1 MPIPDLSSREP
12 IPASADDDRIPPPES
27 DPRGPSLRSSPPSY
41 SSSVFSRDS
50 RDLSPSPRQ
59 TLVHYQR
66 IPRGVASPSVA
77 VLSFALP
84 HNFNFQIVGFCF
96 RRFISRMYLSV
107 LPLLLPL
114 FLFVLPI
121 SAPPFSLSSQ
131 SSDDSAHLSQF
142 LATFSPNP
150 SDELSASSS
159 SNPALPSQNVPTWLA
174 IERVPFS
181 ADNFGGDAVLLRTE
195 HCSRHCAEVL
205 GSDGAVAMPRVRCLC
220 RCPSGYQIFVQTA
233 EGGGKCAAKA
243 PDCPGRTFRFD
254 RPSDNGQTP
263 IFAPVLGIP
272 RKGEALSND
281 LRIAWRENGV
291 KVRAGHGP
299 RCAIQSAFLLATQ
312 AIWRPLDGD
321 LFKLGWTGGEGRV
334 IWTGNEKDAEELAG
348 GIVQLVLEC
357 AAGKS
362 GNGSFCVA
370 FRVEGQI
377 ESPFAPREEDST
389 VMGDVGAELDRAR
402 RAEVVA
408 IILLAILLFLS
419 VFSSIFLWNV
429 CWRMEKRKLIHS
441 LQLQFLHYAKQEKD
455 KTIAECQ
462 LRYQALVKAAAG
474 VQQQKAHGTAHPH
487 IGIAN
492 GGILN
497 GANGGGMTA
506 TDGGESDGMG
516 GTELAAQQLYQQRR
530 KLYFSAEFFEPHL
543 MSNPPPMAEQFL
555 YDLRKMVAM
564 ARERIRTRRHV
575 PRLHAIVESDDE
587 GGTNGG
593 NEREQQKYEKIGRE
607 ADRERDERQW
617 KKYEKIEREVY
628 RELEEREQQ
637 NYGKIE
643 READREREERE
654 KQKHGKIE
662 RETDIEREEREQKNY
677 EKIEREADKKKE
689 ESEQKKYE
697 KIEREADREK
707 EESEQQ
713 IYGKIERE
721 ADRERDERQWK
732 KYGREVDRE
741 REERQWKKYGR
752 EADIER
758 EEREQQKYGREA
770 DREREEREQQK
781 YVREAD
787 REREE
792 REQQKYGRE
801 ADRERE
807 EREQQKYGR
816 EADREREEREQQKEA
831 DREREEREQQKY
843 GREADREREEREQQK
858 YGREADREREEREQ
872 QKYVREADRE
882 REERE
887 QQKYGREADRE
898 REEREQQKYVRE
910 ADREREEREQQ
921 KYGREADRE
930 REKGEEKTAQRETK
944 EQQEK
949 KQIEKMINKTEKPK
963 EKMEQFT
970 DEEQFGMDVWKR
982 IKQFSEM
989 KQHKENGK
997 GDEKTKQYRAE
1008 NKKGWREMGNGKG
1021 TKQYRKEEKADKE
1034 AEEKQRQL
1042 ERGENG
1048 ETEKGKS
1055 NGKEKKEMGKDEGD
1069 MEKKRLENGKQ
1080 EKGKK
1085 KQQDGE
1091 EGNEQTEEEKK
1102 SGRKEQ
1108 SIGIEREKGT
1118 EQPRK
1123 SEEKEAT
1130 EKKQRKSEESAGRE
1144 VGKKLKPSNC
1154 TEEKQEN
1161 EGKKEDQANNEK
1173 PKQNESLEKQSKNSE
1188 QNDIEEKPMEKLEIG
1203 KGEEKP
1209 IESSLERRRDEK
1221 KVTKSDQRNGI
1232 TVETKMKRIEEM
1244 EKQFEKGEKGG
1255 EKEKREKEGEE
1266 EVKRED
1272 KKERKECETAKK
1284 EDDTLAN
1291 GATGG
1296 QSPSV
1301 GGHHGRNGQ
1310 IGTDRKAEEKRK
1322 EQPGKTDAGTESA
1335 AIANAI
1341 AKPSPCSA
1349 RRGPFSLTPFPQTT
1363 ENLSDDDTSTTPSSN
1378 SGDEGER
1385 EDEDLLINIQLKNST
1400 EMDSRKFAVLS
1411 PAPPAAPSSTKPMM
1425 PPSPPLAQHQQ
1436 QQIPLVHSR
1445 IPIGVAST
1453 SGTVNNGSKLPRAM
1467 PFVGNSP
1474 PKQRTAAIAV
1484 QQPQQQMPSTENGQ
1498 KTRTTKSLL
1507 QQPNGHFSLNSMKR
1521 RAATAQLKV
1530 ERGGDEEGTTEKGHG
1545 RTPLFLNNSRSA
1557 VPSSLIP
1564 CPTSFSA
1571 SSPAASSVLL
1581 PPPPFSSSAFPSPPA
1596 SSYVVSPPDNHF
1608 KKSLPRR
1615 KKLNSANGG
1624 TVPSFAAN
1632 GGGMATNLKMPTVV

>member
-1 MPIPDLSSREP
+1 MS
-12 IPASADDDRIPPPES
+12 
-27 DPRGPSLRSSPPSY
+27 
-41 SSSVFSRDS
+41 
-50 RDLSPSPRQ
+50 
-59 TLVHYQR
+59 
-66 IPRGVASPSVA
+66 
-77 VLSFALP
+77 
-84 HNFNFQIVGFCF
+84 
-96 RRFISRMYLSV
+96 LSV

-114 FLFVLPI
+114 FVFVLPI
-121 SAPPFSLSSQ
+121 SAPPFSLSAQ
-131 SSDDSAHLSQF
+131 SSDDSAHLTQF

-150 SDELSASSS
+150 SDEVPNSASSS
-159 SNPALPSQNVPTWLA
+159 SNPASSSQNVPTWLA

-321 LFKLGWTGGEGRV
+321 LFKLGWAGGEGRV

-474 VQQQKAHGTAHPH
+474 VQQQKAHGTAQPH

-497 GANGGGMTA
+497 GANGGGTTT

-575 PRLHAIVESDDE
+575 PRLHAILESDDE

-617 KKYEKIEREVY
+617 KKYEKIEREAY
-628 RELEEREQQ
+628 RELEKREQQ

-662 RETDIEREEREQKNY
+662 RETDIEREERVQKNY
-677 EKIEREADKKKE
+677 EKIEREADRKRE

-697 KIEREADREK
+697 KIEREADK

-721 ADRERDERQWK
+721 ADRERDGRQWK
-732 KYGREVDRE
+732 
-741 REERQWKKYGR
+741 
-752 EADIER
+752 
-758 EEREQQKYGREA
+758 
-770 DREREEREQQK
+770 
-781 YVREAD
+781 
-787 REREE
+787 
-792 REQQKYGRE
+792 KYGRE

-816 EADREREEREQQKEA
+816 ES

-843 GREADREREEREQQK
+843 GREADRERDERQWK
-858 YGREADREREEREQ
+858 
-872 QKYVREADRE
+872 
-882 REERE
+882 
-887 QQKYGREADRE
+887 
-898 REEREQQKYVRE
+898 
-910 ADREREEREQQ
+910 

-1008 NKKGWREMGNGKG
+1008 NKKGWREMGNGKEK
-1021 TKQYRKEEKADKE
+1021 KQYTKEEKADKE
-1034 AEEKQRQL
+1034 TEEKQRQL

-1055 NGKEKKEMGKDEGD
+1055 NGKEKKEMGKEEGD
-1069 MEKKRLENGKQ
+1069 MEKKHLENGKQ
-1080 EKGKK
+1080 EKVKK
-1085 KQQDGE
+1085 KQRDGE

-1108 SIGIEREKGT
+1108 SNGIEREKGT

-1123 SEEKEAT
+1123 SEEKEET
-1130 EKKQRKSEESAGRE
+1130 EKKQRKSDESAGRE

-1154 TEEKQEN
+1154 KEEKQEN
-1161 EGKKEDQANNEK
+1161 EGKKEDQPNNENPK
-1173 PKQNESLEKQSKNSE
+1173 PNESLEKQSKNSE
-1188 QNDIEEKPMEKLEIG
+1188 QNGTEEEKPMEKLEIG

-1232 TVETKMKRIEEM
+1232 TVEKKMKRMEEM

-1255 EKEKREKEGEE
+1255 EKEKGEKEREE

-1272 KKERKECETAKK
+1272 KNERKECERAKK
-1284 EDDTLAN
+1284 EENERNGLKKEDGTLAN

-1301 GGHHGRNGQ
+1301 GGHDGRNGQ

-1335 AIANAI
+1335 ATANAI

-1349 RRGPFSLTPFPQTT
+1349 RRGPFSLNPFPQTT

-1385 EDEDLLINIQLKNST
+1385 EDEDLLMNIQLKNST

-1411 PAPPAAPSSTKPMM
+1411 PAPPAAPSSAKPVML
-1425 PPSPPLAQHQQ
+1425 PSPPPAPQQQ

-1484 QQPQQQMPSTENGQ
+1484 QQPQQQMPSTEDGQ

-1530 ERGGDEEGTTEKGHG
+1530 ERDGDEEGTAEKGHG

-1564 CPTSFSA
+1564 CPTSFGA
-1571 SSPAASSVLL
+1571 SSSAASSVLL
-1581 PPPPFSSSAFPSPPA
+1581 PPPPFSSSAFPSPSA

>member
-1 MPIPDLSSREP
+1 
-12 IPASADDDRIPPPES
+12 
-27 DPRGPSLRSSPPSY
+27 
-41 SSSVFSRDS
+41 
-50 RDLSPSPRQ
+50 
-59 TLVHYQR
+59 
-66 IPRGVASPSVA
+66 
-77 VLSFALP
+77 
-84 HNFNFQIVGFCF
+84 
-96 RRFISRMYLSV
+96 MYLSV

-530 KLYFSAEFFEPHL
+530 KLYFSAEFFKPHL

-662 RETDIEREEREQKNY
+662 RETGIEREEREQKNY

-752 EADIER
+752 EAD
-758 EEREQQKYGREA
+758 
-770 DREREEREQQK
+770 
-781 YVREAD
+781 

-807 EREQQKYGR
+807 EREQQKYG
-816 EADREREEREQQKEA
+816 
-831 DREREEREQQKY
+831 
-843 GREADREREEREQQK
+843 
-858 YGREADREREEREQ
+858 
-872 QKYVREADRE
+872 
-882 REERE
+882 
-887 QQKYGREADRE
+887 
-898 REEREQQKYVRE
+898 RE

-970 DEEQFGMDVWKR
+970 NEEQFGMDVWKR

-1108 SIGIEREKGT
+1108 SNGIEREKGT

-1123 SEEKEAT
+1123 SEEKEEM

-1188 QNDIEEKPMEKLEIG
+1188 QNGIEEEKPMEKLEIG

-1221 KVTKSDQRNGI
+1221 KITKSDQQNGI

-1272 KKERKECETAKK
+1272 KKERKECGTAKK
-1284 EDDTLAN
+1284 EENERNGLKKEDGTLTN

-1335 AIANAI
+1335 ATANAI

-1349 RRGPFSLTPFPQTT
+1349 RRGPFSLNPFPQTT

-1385 EDEDLLINIQLKNST
+1385 EDEDLLMNIQLKNST

-1564 CPTSFSA
+1564 CPTSFGA
-1571 SSPAASSVLL
+1571 SSPAASSALL